1 MLITYLEFGMCN
13 SFENFMV
20 MSRCHACAS
29 VIFVDF
35 SEYSCW
41 YFVFMSFYGI
51 KLINALLLNV

>member
-1 MLITYLEFGMCN
+1 MLITYLEFGKFNC
-13 SFENFMV
+13 FETFMV
-20 MSRCHACAS
+20 MSTCHPCAF

-41 YFVFMSFYGI
+41 YFVFRTFYGI